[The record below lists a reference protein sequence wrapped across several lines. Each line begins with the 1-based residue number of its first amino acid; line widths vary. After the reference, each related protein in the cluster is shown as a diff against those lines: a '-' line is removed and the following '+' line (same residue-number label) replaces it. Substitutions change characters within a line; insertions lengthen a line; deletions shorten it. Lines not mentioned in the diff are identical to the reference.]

1 MFGMD
6 KHKILPVFV
15 GALLILLFLA
25 PFFVPKFLVSVLI
38 IANVFAILAMSW
50 DILSGYTGQLSFGH
64 SFFVGLGG
72 YASGMLNIYL
82 HFPIWLSMIAG
93 ALMALVGGLIMGI
106 PALRLRGPYFS
117 VVTMVLPIIAFR
129 LVMVYS
135 KYTGGELGVGGV
147 EALSMSQTTNY
158 YYSLIFMVFT
168 AALLLV
174 IAKSRWGLIF
184 QAIRED
190 EDAVVETGKNTAKFK
205 IISFCF
211 SSGLSG
217 LGGAFLVHYLMGI
230 SPGAILDLNVTIEI
244 VIAAIV
250 GGMGT
255 IWGPIAGGYF
265 LIISRE
271 YLRFLGEW
279 RMFTFAV
286 IALVL
291 MLYSPQGISSL
302 RLKSKRP

>member
-1 MFGMD
+1 MAEKE
-6 KHKILPVFV
+6 KHTILFIFILAL
-15 GALLILLFLA
+15 GALLLLA
-25 PFFVPKFLVSVLI
+25 PLFVPRFLISVLI

-50 DILSGYTGQLSFGH
+50 DILSGFTGQLSFGH

-72 YASGMLNIYL
+72 YISGMLNIYL
-82 HFPIWLSMIAG
+82 HFPIWLSMAMG
-93 ALMALVGGLIMGI
+93 AVAALCGGLIMGI

-117 VVTMVLPIIAFR
+117 VVTLVLPIITFR

-135 KYTGGELGVGGV
+135 KYTGGELGIGGV
-147 EALSMSQTTNY
+147 EALSFSQTANY
-158 YYSLIFMVFT
+158 YYSLIFMILT
-168 AALLLV
+168 AVLLLV

-190 EDAVVETGKNTAKFK
+190 EDAVMETGKNTSKFK
-205 IISFCF
+205 ILSFCF
-211 SSGLSG
+211 SSSLSG

-230 SPGAILDLNVTIEI
+230 SPGAILDLSVTIEI

-255 IWGPIAGGYF
+255 IWGPIAGAYF

-271 YLRFLGEW
+271 YLRPLGEW

-286 IALVL
+286 LALVL

-302 RLKSKRP
+302 RLKSKKP